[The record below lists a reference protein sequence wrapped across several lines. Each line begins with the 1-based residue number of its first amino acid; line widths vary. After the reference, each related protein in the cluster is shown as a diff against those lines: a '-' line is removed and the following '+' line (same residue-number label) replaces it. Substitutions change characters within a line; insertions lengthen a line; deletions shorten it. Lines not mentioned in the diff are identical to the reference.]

1 MPSIFIRLD
10 KYDQL
15 INALEKAL
23 DELDRAESF
32 VQQLEDAHEQEAQE
46 LERMKHDLQTAREKS
61 KSLLESLKQIE

>member
-23 DELDRAESF
+23 DELDRAESL

-46 LERMKHDLQTAREKS
+46 LERMKHDLETAREKS